1 MNYRTKL
8 LLLLLTGFMIPPF
21 AWVMIVY
28 FSNIFN
34 FDEIITILFSVQMIA
49 YVLIVTSGVVFF
61 FNTKLKIIENGV
73 NTKKVSDEFYK
84 TLASLPIYFMIAQLL
99 YSSLGPLVV
108 IVNFDF
114 VTTQKFILAQLFTI
128 PLILLFIIPVFIISV
143 IDLEKWTHSIEL
155 SDKYQFLSFGKKMIL
170 SIFSTIFGNIT
181 LLILFSV
188 TLAIMNAHIDVDEII
203 FKNIVIGVI
212 GLFISAINIYLVI
225 KQTTSS
231 VINITNIVSKEH
243 NKLTKAIHVSNRDE
257 TGIMARS
264 INQFVSELRQT
275 VDEAKNVSSIN
286 ENDAQNMNTIVTKI
300 KKHVDEE
307 FKIATKTTDQVHS
320 IQDILEIT
328 SKNFEQTKEN
338 MQETNSQL
346 QEAKNDINTLTNS
359 VEHSVELENELNIK
373 LSQLSSQMEQIK
385 DVLTLIGDI
394 ADQTNLLALNAAIEA
409 ARAGEHG
416 RGFAVVADEVRKL
429 AERTQKSLS
438 EINATIN
445 VIAQSVTEVGEQMY
459 SNAKNIQHLSAIS
472 KNVESNINNSVDAI
486 DKTTALTEKSVQSS
500 HQILSL
506 NKDML
511 HQIETIANISKEN
524 DTGMQELSNIAD
536 NLYRSAV
543 DLNSKLNRFET

>member
-34 FDEIITILFSVQMIA
+34 FDEIITILLSVQMIA
-49 YVLIVTSGVVFF
+49 YVLIVTSAVVFF

-73 NTKKVSDEFYK
+73 NTKKTSDELYK
-84 TLASLPIYFMIAQLL
+84 TLAHLPIYFMIAQLL

-143 IDLEKWTHSIEL
+143 IDLEKWTHEIEL

-188 TLAIMNAHIDVDEII
+188 TLAIMNTHIDIDEII
-203 FKNIVIGVI
+203 FKNIVIGLI

-243 NKLTKAIHVSNRDE
+243 NNLTKVIHVSNRDE

-264 INQFVSELRQT
+264 INQFVSELCQT
-275 VDEAKNVSSIN
+275 VDETKNVSSIN

-300 KKHVDEE
+300 KEHVDEE
-307 FKIATKTTDQVHS
+307 FKIATKTTEQVHS
-320 IQDILEIT
+320 IQDILETT

-338 MQETNSQL
+338 MQETNNQL

-385 DVLTLIGDI
+385 NVLTLIGDI

-445 VIAQSVTEVGEQMY
+445 VIAQSVTEVGEQMQ
-459 SNAKNIQHLSAIS
+459 SNAKNIQHLSEIS

-486 DKTTALTEKSVQSS
+486 DKTTTLTDKSVQSS

-511 HQIETIANISKEN
+511 HQIETLTNISKEN